1 MAMTFSERL
10 AVLESVAI
18 PVWLMDYRNLEMLWG
33 NSRALVLWRAKDLA
47 ELTGRDFK
55 QVSEAART
63 RQLATLARVERGETE
78 ERLLTFY
85 PGGTSAVTV
94 RCHISG
100 FKLDDGRIV
109 MLVQALDT
117 KVDIDPEQFRGVE
130 AIRRIWAVVS
140 LLDEA
145 GAVLTQNP
153 AGLRAFGETSSLRE
167 WFVEPA
173 VADTINVEVKAAR
186 VFRGELKARTLAGE
200 RWHAVEAHRSV
211 DPVTGAPA
219 TLVLQMDVTA
229 LHESRARIEEQAA
242 QIRVMSVPIL
252 DVGQGA
258 LAVPLIGV
266 LDEERSSELAGR
278 LLPEITA
285 RRAAN
290 VILDLTGVDT
300 LDAAGAASVL
310 KVVRAVELL
319 GARPILTG
327 IRPMLAELLVRSG
340 VDLGGILTL
349 RTLASGL
356 AACRG

>member
-1 MAMTFSERL
+1 MTFSERL
-10 AVLESVAI
+10 ALLEGVAI
-18 PVWLMDYRNLEMLWG
+18 PVWIMDYVNLEMLWG
-33 NSRALVLWRAKDLA
+33 NSRALTLWQAKDLA
-47 ELTGRDFK
+47 DLQGRDFK
-55 QVSEAART
+55 QVSAAART
-63 RQLATLARVERGETE
+63 RQLATVARIERGETE

-85 PGGTSAVTV
+85 PHDKSAVTV

-100 FKLDDGRIV
+100 IRLDDGRTV
-109 MLVQALDT
+109 MLLQAMDS
-117 KVDIDPEQFRGVE
+117 KVDIDPEQLRGIE
-130 AIRRIWAVVS
+130 AIRRIWAMVS

-153 AGLRAFGETSSLRE
+153 AGLRAFGEAASLRE
-167 WFVEPA
+167 WFVDPL
-173 VADTINVEVKAAR
+173 VASMMDAEVRAAR
-186 VFRGELKARTLAGE
+186 IFRGEVKVRTLAGE

-211 DPVTGAPA
+211 DPVSGAPA

-252 DVGQGA
+252 DVGQRA

-290 VILDLTGVDT
+290 VILDLTGVET

-310 KVVRAVELL
+310 KVMRAVELL

-327 IRPMLAELLVRSG
+327 IRPQLAELLVRSG
-340 VDLGGILTL
+340 INLEGILTL

-356 AACRG
+356 AACRA

>member
-1 MAMTFSERL
+1 MTFSERL
-10 AVLESVAI
+10 ALLEGVAI
-18 PVWLMDYRNLEMLWG
+18 PVWIIDYANLEMLWG
-33 NSRALVLWRAKDLA
+33 NSRALALWQARDLA
-47 ELTGRDFK
+47 DLQGRDFK
-55 QVSEAART
+55 QVSASART
-63 RQLATLARVERGETE
+63 RQLATLARIERGETE

-85 PGGTSAVTV
+85 PHGKSAVTV
-94 RCHISG
+94 RCHFSG
-100 FKLDDGRIV
+100 IELDDGRTV
-109 MLVQALDT
+109 TLVQAMDS
-117 KVDIDPEQFRGVE
+117 KVDIDPEQLRGIE
-130 AIRRIWAVVS
+130 AIRRIWAIVS

-153 AGLRAFGETSSLRE
+153 AGLRAFGEAAALRD
-167 WFVEPA
+167 WFVDPA
-173 VADTINVEVKAAR
+173 MADTVDAEVKAAR
-186 VFRGELKARTLAGE
+186 IFRGEVKVRTLAGE

-211 DPVTGAPA
+211 DPVSGAPA

-229 LHESRARIEEQAA
+229 LHESRARIEQQAA

-278 LLPEITA
+278 LLPEITT

-290 VILDLTGVDT
+290 VILDLTGVET
-300 LDAAGAASVL
+300 LDAAGATSVL

-327 IRPMLAELLVRSG
+327 IRPQLAELLVRSG
-340 VDLGGILTL
+340 VNLGGILTL

-356 AACRG
+356 AACRAR

>member
-1 MAMTFSERL
+1 MTFSERV
-10 AVLESVAI
+10 AVLEGVAI
-18 PVWLMDYRNLEMLWG
+18 PVWVMDYVNLEMLWG
-33 NSRALVLWRAKDLA
+33 NSRALTLWQAKDLA
-47 ELTGRDFK
+47 DLQGRDFK
-55 QVSEAART
+55 QVSAAART
-63 RQLATLARVERGETE
+63 RQLATVARIERGETE

-85 PGGTSAVTV
+85 PHDKSAVTV

-100 FKLDDGRIV
+100 IKLDDGRTV
-109 MLVQALDT
+109 MLLQALDS
-117 KVDIDPEQFRGVE
+117 KVDIDPEQLRGIE
-130 AIRRIWAVVS
+130 AIRRIWAMVS

-153 AGLRAFGETSSLRE
+153 AGLRTFGESASLRE
-167 WFVEPA
+167 WFVDA
-173 VADTINVEVKAAR
+173 LVADTLDAEVRAAR
-186 VFRGELKARTLAGE
+186 IFRGEVKVRTLAGE

-211 DPVTGAPA
+211 DPVSGAPA

-290 VILDLTGVDT
+290 IILDLTGVET
-300 LDAAGAASVL
+300 LDAAGAASIL

-327 IRPMLAELLVRSG
+327 IRPQLAEILVRSG
-340 VDLGGILTL
+340 VHLGGILTL

-356 AACRG
+356 AACRA

>member
-1 MAMTFSERL
+1 MTYAERL
-10 AVLESVAI
+10 LVLQRVAI
-18 PVWLMDYRNLEMLWG
+18 PVWIMDYVNLEMLWG
-33 NSRALVLWRAKDLA
+33 NSRAIELWQARDLA
-47 ELTGRDFK
+47 ELQGRDFK
-55 QVSEAART
+55 QVSAAART
-63 RQLATLARVERGETE
+63 RQLATQARVERGETE

-85 PGGTSAVTV
+85 PGGKTAVTV

-100 FKLDDGRIV
+100 LQLDDGRTV

-117 KVDIDPEQFRGVE
+117 KVDIDPEQLRGIE
-130 AIRRIWAVVS
+130 AIRRIWAMVS

-145 GAVLTQNP
+145 GGVLTQNP
-153 AGLRAFGETSSLRE
+153 AGLRAFGESTSLQQ
-167 WFVEPA
+167 WFVDPA
-173 VADTINVEVKAAR
+173 VVAALDVEVRAAR
-186 VFRGELKARTLAGE
+186 VFRGEVKARTLAGE

-229 LHESRARIEEQAA
+229 LHESRVRIEEQAA

-252 DVGQGA
+252 DVGQGV

-266 LDEERSSELAGR
+266 LDEARSSELAGR

-285 RRAAN
+285 RRAAH
-290 VILDLTGVDT
+290 VILDLTGVET
-300 LDAAGAASVL
+300 LDAAGATSIL
-310 KVVRAVELL
+310 KVARATELL

-327 IRPMLAELLVRSG
+327 IRPPLAELLVRSG
-340 VDLGGILTL
+340 VDLEGILTL

>member
-1 MAMTFSERL
+1 MTFSERV
-10 AVLESVAI
+10 AVLEAVAI
-18 PVWLMDYRNLEMLWG
+18 PVWVMDYVNLEMLWG
-33 NSRALVLWRAKDLA
+33 NSRALTLWQAKDLA
-47 ELTGRDFK
+47 DLQGRDFK
-55 QVSEAART
+55 QVSAAART
-63 RQLATLARVERGETE
+63 RQLATVARIERGETE

-85 PGGTSAVTV
+85 PHDKSAVTV

-100 FKLDDGRIV
+100 IKLDDGRTV
-109 MLVQALDT
+109 MLLQAMDS
-117 KVDIDPEQFRGVE
+117 KVDIDPEQLRGIE
-130 AIRRIWAVVS
+130 AIRRIWAMVS

-153 AGLRAFGETSSLRE
+153 AGLRTFGESASLRE
-167 WFVEPA
+167 WFVDPL
-173 VADTINVEVKAAR
+173 VADTLDAEVRAAR
-186 VFRGELKARTLAGE
+186 IFRGEVKVRTLAGE

-211 DPVTGAPA
+211 DPVSGAPA

-290 VILDLTGVDT
+290 IILDLTGVET
-300 LDAAGAASVL
+300 LDAAGAASIL

-327 IRPMLAELLVRSG
+327 IRPQLAEILVRSG
-340 VDLGGILTL
+340 VHLGGILTL

-356 AACRG
+356 AACRA

>member
-1 MAMTFSERL
+1 MTFSERL
-10 AVLESVAI
+10 ALLERVAI
-18 PVWLMDYRNLEMLWG
+18 PVWIMDYANLQMLWG
-33 NSRALVLWRAKDLA
+33 NSRALTLWQAKDLA
-47 ELTGRDFK
+47 ELQGRDFK
-55 QVSEAART
+55 QVSAAART
-63 RQLATLARVERGETE
+63 RQLTTLARIERGETE
-78 ERLLTFY
+78 ERLLTLY
-85 PGGTSAVTV
+85 PHGTSAVTV

-100 FKLDDGRIV
+100 IKLDDGRTV
-109 MLVQALDT
+109 VLVQALDS
-117 KVDIDPEQFRGVE
+117 KVDIDPEQLRGME
-130 AIRRIWAVVS
+130 AIRRIWAMVS

-153 AGLRAFGETSSLRE
+153 AGLRAFGESASLRE
-167 WFVEPA
+167 WFVDPA
-173 VADTINVEVKAAR
+173 VAGTLDAEVKAAR
-186 VFRGELKARTLAGE
+186 VFRGEVKVRTLAGE

-211 DPVTGAPA
+211 DPVSGTPA

-278 LLPEITA
+278 LLPELTA

-290 VILDLTGVDT
+290 VILDLTGVET

-327 IRPMLAELLVRSG
+327 IRPQLAELLVRSG
-340 VDLGGILTL
+340 VNLEGILTL

-356 AACRG
+356 AVCRT